1 MATRRRKKAGP
12 PKAKP
17 KAKARP
23 KKVPLKKVK
32 KAVKAVKAR
41 AREPK
46 SKPLPIRINMDLY
59 NLYQSE
65 ANATDRTIS
74 WLVRLAMEKYAT
86 TIRRAQE
93 KRGVKKRK
101 AA

>member
-23 KKVPLKKVK
+23 KKKVPLKK
-32 KAVKAVKAR
+32 VKAVKAR